1 MLQTTF
7 AERRDALFTIL
18 KRDKSLLIA
27 FSGGVDSSALL
38 AAAVRALGA
47 DNVVAATAESASY
60 PARDRRDA
68 ASLASALGV
77 EHVIVKTS
85 EVENPL
91 YAANEPN
98 RCYICKTELFT
109 VLEPIQKARGIDN
122 IAYGEIVE
130 DASDFRPGQRAAREH
145 RVLAPLREAEFTKND
160 ARELL
165 HAEGFPDLATK
176 PASACLSS
184 RIPYGTPVVSETLR
198 KIGICEEF
206 LQRRGY
212 RTVRVRH
219 HDTIAR
225 LELDSGGILKI
236 TAPGE
241 REAIV
246 AFFRSQGYQYITLD
260 LGGYRQGSLNEVLT
274 KADR

>member
-1 MLQTTF
+1 MLQSTF
-7 AERRDALFTIL
+7 TQRRDALTTIL
-18 KRDKSLLIA
+18 KRDPTLLIA

-38 AAAVRALGA
+38 VAAVRALGRE
-47 DNVVAATAESASY
+47 NVVAATAESASY
-60 PARDRRDA
+60 PSRDRSDA
-68 ASLASALGV
+68 ASLTLTLGV
-77 EHVIVKTS
+77 EHVIINTA

-109 VLEPIQKARGIDN
+109 VLEPIQKARGICN
-122 IAYGEIVE
+122 IAYGEIVD
-130 DASDFRPGQRAAREH
+130 DAGDFRPGQRAAREF
-145 RVLAPLREAEFTKND
+145 RVLAPLREAGFTKND

-165 HAEGFPDLATK
+165 QAEGFPELATK

-219 HDTIAR
+219 HNDIAR
-225 LELDSGGILKI
+225 LELDADGILKI
-236 TAPGE
+236 TAPAE
-241 REAIV
+241 RESVV
-246 AFFRSQGYQYITLD
+246 AYFRSQGYQYITLD
-260 LGGYRQGSLNEVLT
+260 LGGYRQGSLNEVII
-274 KADR
+274 KADH